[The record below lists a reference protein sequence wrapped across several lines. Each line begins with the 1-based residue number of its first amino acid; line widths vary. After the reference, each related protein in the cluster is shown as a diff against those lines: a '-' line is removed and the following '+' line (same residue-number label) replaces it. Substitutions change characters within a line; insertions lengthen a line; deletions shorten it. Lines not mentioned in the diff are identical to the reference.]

1 MFSKLFG
8 KYRFLVISIA
18 LFIIFDLG
26 VLILNFYTSG
36 KIAEQTELINLAARQ
51 STLSQQMSKAT
62 LYIKSQKLQQ
72 WVYQSGLEELRSHYT
87 LFGETLNALTHGG
100 QATSTETGAKIQVDA
115 VTTERGRA
123 LLNQANL
130 LWSGFDTAIKPLMK
144 DTLITDEE
152 IQPASEFIA
161 RNNLVLFDLMTQLTD
176 HFSHE
181 AEAQTTLLR
190 RAQVA
195 GISLA
200 TINFFVILFHFLNQL
215 RTRDRR
221 LELKQHES
229 DQLLASID
237 DGVCLVDAN
246 LRIGLQHSGRL
257 EEIFGTNQ
265 IAGRKFAAFLNRY
278 VTESTARSAHDFIS
292 LYFKQH
298 VSPDLIGDL
307 NPLKEV
313 KAFVETPNG
322 KHEEKYL
329 NFSFAPLVQED
340 GETVLLVT
348 VQDITDRVKLRSTQE
363 ASETKMHTQ
372 LALFSQILPINPD
385 ELRLFIEQG
394 MSSLT
399 KMNQVLKS
407 KRGQAQSIAHSLA
420 QIMPLAHRV
429 KGDARSIGLTTLG
442 EQVHAFEEDIAELL
456 ERAKSESVSGRDV
469 LPLTVALKQII
480 ENIELLKSLCERLQ
494 QYGIRYDQ
502 ATSKQD
508 LDVPVV
514 GTVMPPAINQRWH
527 GLQTMVSDI
536 AQEQGVTA
544 QLEVRGFEHP
554 LPRDLEQS
562 LYSMAVQ
569 LVRNSLAHGIESVD
583 GRRAHC
589 KPRIGRI
596 QVLLSDDGQGNYRFV
611 VEDDGRGFD
620 YAAIE
625 RAIKGQHAESVAD
638 RTLSK
643 AELLK
648 FVFTEPFSTK
658 AHVDTTAGRGVG
670 LPLVWDLA
678 KQIGAKVQV
687 RSVAKEFTQFIFL
700 FSSSSQIDDSPLN
713 AKVA

>member
-100 QATSTETGAKIQVDA
+100 QATSTETGEKIHVDP
-115 VTTERGRA
+115 VTTERGRF
-123 LLNQANL
+123 LLSQANQ
-130 LWSGFDTAIKPLMK
+130 LWFGFETAISPLMK

-161 RNNLVLFDLMTQLTD
+161 RNNLALFDLMTQLTD

-200 TINFFVILFHFLNQL
+200 TINFFVILFHFLKQL

-313 KAFVETPNG
+313 KAFVEVPSG
-322 KHEEKYL
+322 KHEEKFL

-348 VQDITDRVKLRSTQE
+348 VQDITDRVNLRSTQE

-385 ELRLFIEQG
+385 ELRLFIDQG

-399 KMNQVLKS
+399 KVNQVLKS
-407 KRGQAQSIAHSLA
+407 QRGQAQSIAESLS
-420 QIMPLAHRV
+420 QIIPLAHRV

-442 EQVHAFEEDIAELL
+442 EQVHAFEEDIALL
-456 ERAKSESVSGRDV
+456 LQRAKAEPLSGRDV
-469 LPLTVALKQII
+469 LPLTVELKQII

-502 ATSKQD
+502 SATNQD
-508 LDVPVV
+508 AKALAGP
-514 GTVMPPAINQRWH
+514 TMPPAINQRWH
-527 GLQTMVSDI
+527 GLQTMVNEI
-536 AQEQGVTA
+536 AAEQGVA
-544 QLEVRGFEHP
+544 AMLDVRGFEHP
-554 LPRDLEQS
+554 LPRHVEQS

-569 LVRNSLAHGIESVD
+569 LVRNSLAHGIESAD
-583 GRRAHC
+583 GRRANC
-589 KPRIGRI
+589 KPSVGRI
-596 QVLLSDDGQGNYRFV
+596 QLALSDDGQGNYRFV

-625 RAIKGQHAESVAD
+625 RAVKAQHAEPAVD
-638 RTLSK
+638 RALSK

-648 FVFTEPFSTK
+648 FVFTESFSTK
-658 AHVDTTAGRGVG
+658 TQADATAGRGVG

-700 FSSSSQIDDSPLN
+700 FSCSSLVDDSPLN

>member
-36 KIAEQTELINLAARQ
+36 KIAAQTELINLAARQ

-72 WVYQSGLEELRSHYT
+72 WVYQSGLEELRSHYI
-87 LFGETLNALTHGG
+87 LFGETLNALTYGG
-100 QATSTETGAKIQVDA
+100 PATSTETGEKIQIDA
-115 VTTERGRA
+115 VTTKRGRA
-123 LLNQANL
+123 LLDQTNR
-130 LWSGFDTAIKPLMK
+130 LWGDFETAINPLMK

-181 AEAQTTLLR
+181 ADAQTTLLR
-190 RAQVA
+190 RAQVT

-200 TINFFVILFHFLNQL
+200 TINFFVILFHFLKQL

-257 EEIFGTNQ
+257 EEIFGTTQ

-298 VSPDLIGDL
+298 ISPDLIGDL

-313 KAFVETPNG
+313 KAFVEAPNG

-329 NFSFAPLVQED
+329 NFSFSPLVQED

-394 MSSLT
+394 MSSLA

-407 KRGQAQSIAHSLA
+407 QRGQAQSIADSLT

-442 EQVHAFEEDIAELL
+442 EQVHAFEDDVAHLL
-456 ERAKSESVSGRDV
+456 QRAKSEPVSGRDV
-469 LPLTVALKQII
+469 LPLTVELKQII

-502 ATSKQD
+502 AATKQTD
-508 LDVPVV
+508 KQPM
-514 GTVMPPAINQRWH
+514 GAAMPPAINQRWY
-527 GLQTMVSDI
+527 GLQTMVRDI
-536 AQEQGVTA
+536 AREQGVTA
-544 QLEVRGFEHP
+544 QLDVRGFEHP
-554 LPRDLEQS
+554 LPRQIEQT

-569 LVRNSLAHGIESVD
+569 LVRNSLAHGIETAD
-583 GRRAHC
+583 GRRANC
-589 KPRIGRI
+589 KPSVGRI
-596 QVLLSDDGQGNYRFV
+596 QISLSDDGQGNYRFMV
-611 VEDDGRGFD
+611 ADDGRGFD

-625 RAIKGQHAESVAD
+625 EAVKGQYAMSATD

-648 FVFTEPFSTK
+648 FVFSEPFSTK
-658 AHVDTTAGRGVG
+658 VQVDATAGRGVG

-687 RSVAKEFTQFIFL
+687 RTVAKEFTQFVFL
-700 FSSSSQIDDSPLN
+700 FSSSTQIDDAPLN